1 MCLDKIDLTVN
12 VTCCRRRRQ
21 ITWVKSPW
29 SNHLVACPIAATR
42 MSGQAETTPLLRQR
56 KPVAE
61 PPIQGESQAPG
72 PDDAVTV
79 DEELDST
86 FSWSNPFTWPAAV
99 YIALLLVSAAAYWSK
114 FLVEPTFDTATPE
127 LCRSTFNYTFRVNA
141 ARSQIERLSSH
152 SWEYGT
158 GAEAILELLEPERT
172 VFASEPF
179 PADKIPKLPLKKPQ
193 GILWMQRHIRTK
205 GDSTLYA
212 DDYSV
217 SDPAALGVAAVM
229 LGQRDTKSF
238 QAAMRQK
245 DHLLK
250 DAKRY
255 NNGAISHRVEVAEL
269 WSDAVSMVPPFLA
282 FYAVAANDLELMR
295 EAVRQCELYREV
307 LMINSGSKKG
317 LWKHIVGPSDMADEG
332 VWSTG
337 AAWAAYGM
345 VRVRATISGWRPSNE
360 TMSQELQH
368 LDQWIGEIL
377 DGAIR
382 TDDNDESGLLRN
394 YLGDNEWAG
403 ETSGTA
409 LLAAA
414 AYRMAVLNPAVFA
427 QAKYVDWAHEK
438 RRAVLG
444 RVDDNGFAYP
454 AVNPLKHASKE
465 FIKESPE
472 GESFLLMLGSAW
484 RDCVCAGLCA

>member
-1 MCLDKIDLTVN
+1 
-12 VTCCRRRRQ
+12 
-21 ITWVKSPW
+21 
-29 SNHLVACPIAATR
+29 
-42 MSGQAETTPLLRQR
+42 MSGQTEATPLLRQR

-61 PPIQGESQAPG
+61 APIREEDNTSSS
-72 PDDAVTV
+72 DDALPVG
-79 DEELDST
+79 EEAVVA
-86 FSWSNPFTWPAAV
+86 FSWANPFTWPASI

-114 FLVEPTFDTATPE
+114 FLVEPDFDTTNPE
-127 LCRSTFNYTFRVNA
+127 ICRSTFNYTFRVNA
-141 ARSQIERLSSH
+141 ARTQIERLSSH
-152 SWEYGT
+152 SWEYGI
-158 GAEAILELLEPERT
+158 GSEAMMELLEPERT
-172 VFASEPF
+172 VFAPEPF
-179 PADKIPKLPLKKPQ
+179 PVDKIQKLPLKKPQ
-193 GILWMQRHIRTK
+193 GIMWMYRHIRTK
-205 GDSTLYA
+205 GEPTLYA
-212 DDYSV
+212 DDCSV
-217 SDPAALGVAAVM
+217 SDPAAMGVAAVM
-229 LGQRDTKSF
+229 LGQRDSKTF

-245 DHLLK
+245 DYLLN

-255 NNGAISHRVEVAEL
+255 SNGAISHRVEVPEL
-269 WSDAVSMVPPFLA
+269 WSDAVSMTPPFLA
-282 FYAVAANDLELMR
+282 FYAVAANDLDLMR
-295 EAVRQCELYREV
+295 EAVKQCELYREV
-307 LMINSGSKKG
+307 LMIDSGSKKG

-360 TMSQELQH
+360 TMAQELQN

-382 TDDNDESGLLRN
+382 TDNDESGLLRN
-394 YLGDNEWAG
+394 YLGDSEWFG

-414 AYRMAVLNPAVFA
+414 AYRMAVLNPVVFA

-438 RRAVLG
+438 RKAVLG

-465 FIKESPE
+465 PIKESSE

>member
-1 MCLDKIDLTVN
+1 MILCYRLDSKDHVSS
-12 VTCCRRRRQ
+12 
-21 ITWVKSPW
+21 SP
-29 SNHLVACPIAATR
+29 SRSAAYIVAAT
-42 MSGQAETTPLLRQR
+42 MSSHAETTPLLRQR
-56 KPVAE
+56 KPVAD
-61 PPIQGESQAPG
+61 APVQEG
-72 PDDAVTV
+72 DATGSNDVLPV
-79 DEELDST
+79 DEEVSAAV
-86 FSWSNPFTWPAAV
+86 SWANPATWPASV
-99 YIALLLVSAAAYWSK
+99 YIALLLASAAAYFST
-114 FLVEPTFDTATPE
+114 FIVEPSFDTATPE
-127 LCRSTFNYTFRVNA
+127 LCRNTFNYTFRVNA
-141 ARSQIERLSSH
+141 ARTQIERLSSH

-158 GAEAILELLEPERT
+158 GAEAMLELLEPERT

-193 GILWMQRHIRTK
+193 GILWMQRHIRTR
-205 GDSTLYA
+205 DAPTLYA

-217 SDPAALGVAAVM
+217 SDPASMGVAAIM
-229 LGQRDTKSF
+229 LGQKDSKAF

-245 DHLLK
+245 DYLLN

-255 NNGAISHRVEVAEL
+255 ENGAISHRVEVAEL
-269 WSDAVSMVPPFLA
+269 WSDAISMVPPFLA
-282 FYAVAANDLELMR
+282 FYAVASNDLDLMK

-307 LMINSGSKKG
+307 LMIESGPKKG

-360 TMSQELQH
+360 TMAQELQN

-382 TDDNDESGLLRN
+382 TDDDDSKLLRN
-394 YLGDNEWAG
+394 YLGDNEWFG

-427 QAKYVDWAHEK
+427 ESKYVDWAHEK
-438 RRAVLG
+438 RKAILG

-465 FIKESPE
+465 PIKESPE

-484 RDCVCAGLCA
+484 RDCVCAGICN

>member
-1 MCLDKIDLTVN
+1 MAD
-12 VTCCRRRRQ
+12 
-21 ITWVKSPW
+21 
-29 SNHLVACPIAATR
+29 APIREEDNT
-42 MSGQAETTPLLRQR
+42 SSSDGVF
-56 KPVAE
+56 PV
-61 PPIQGESQAPG
+61 GEEA
-72 PDDAVTV
+72 DVV
-79 DEELDST
+79 
-86 FSWSNPFTWPAAV
+86 FSWANPFTWPASI

-114 FLVEPTFDTATPE
+114 FLVEPEFDNTNPQV
-127 LCRSTFNYTFRVNA
+127 CRSTFDYTFRVNA
-141 ARSQIERLSSH
+141 ARTQIERLSSH
-152 SWEYGT
+152 SWEYGI
-158 GAEAILELLEPERT
+158 GSEAIMELLEPERT
-172 VFASEPF
+172 VFAPEPF
-179 PADKIPKLPLKKPQ
+179 PADKIQKLPLKKPQ
-193 GILWMQRHIRTK
+193 GVMWMYRHIRTK
-205 GDSTLYA
+205 GEPTLYA

-217 SDPAALGVAAVM
+217 SDPAAMGVAAVM
-229 LGQRDTKSF
+229 LGQRDFKTF

-245 DHLLK
+245 DYLLN

-255 NNGAISHRVEVAEL
+255 SNGAISHRVEVPEL
-269 WSDAVSMVPPFLA
+269 WSDGVSMVPPFLA
-282 FYAVAANDLELMR
+282 FYAVAANDLDLMK
-295 EAVRQCELYREV
+295 EAVKQCELYREV
-307 LMINSGSKKG
+307 LMIDSGSKKG

-360 TMSQELQH
+360 TMSQELQN

-382 TDDNDESGLLRN
+382 TDDDESGLLRN
-394 YLGDNEWAG
+394 YLGDSEWFA

-438 RRAVLG
+438 RKAVLG

-454 AVNPLKHASKE
+454 AANPLKHASKE
-465 FIKESPE
+465 PIKESSE

>member
-1 MCLDKIDLTVN
+1 VILCDCREDKNLVSLFPFGPAGYHIA
-12 VTCCRRRRQ
+12 VT
-21 ITWVKSPW
+21 
-29 SNHLVACPIAATR
+29 
-42 MSGQAETTPLLRQR
+42 MSGQADTTPLLRRR
-56 KPVAE
+56 KPVTN
-61 PPIQGESQAPG
+61 APTQE
-72 PDDAVTV
+72 DDASKSN
-79 DEELDST
+79 DAQLAEEEADIT
-86 FSWSNPFTWPAAV
+86 ASWVNPFTWPASV
-99 YIALLLVSAAAYWSK
+99 YIALLLASAVAYWSK
-114 FLVEPTFDTATPE
+114 FLVEPSFDTATPQ

-158 GAEAILELLEPERT
+158 GVEAMLELLEPERT
-172 VFASEPF
+172 VFAEEPF
-179 PADKIPKLPLKKPQ
+179 PADKIQKLPLKKPQ

-205 GDSTLYA
+205 DAPTLYA

-217 SDPAALGVAAVM
+217 SDPASMGVAALM
-229 LGQRDTKSF
+229 LGQRDSKTF

-245 DHLLK
+245 EYLLN

-255 NNGAISHRVEVAEL
+255 ENGAISHRVEVAEL
-269 WSDAVSMVPPFLA
+269 WSDAISMVPPFLA
-282 FYAVAANDLELMR
+282 YYAVASNDLDLMK

-307 LMINSGSKKG
+307 LMIKSGPKKG
-317 LWKHIVGPSDMADEG
+317 LWKHIVGPSEMADEG

-345 VRVRATISGWRPSNE
+345 VRVRATISGWRPSND
-360 TMSQELQH
+360 TMAQELHH

-382 TDDNDESGLLRN
+382 TDDENSGLLRN
-394 YLGDNEWAG
+394 YLGDSEWFG

-414 AYRMAVLNPAVFA
+414 AYRMTVLNPAAFA
-427 QAKYVDWAHEK
+427 QAKYINWAHEK
-438 RRAVLG
+438 RKAVLE
-444 RVDDNGFAYP
+444 RVDDDGFAYP

-465 FIKESPE
+465 PTKESAE

-484 RDCVCAGLCA
+484 RDCVCVGLCI

>member
-1 MCLDKIDLTVN
+1 MTLCDHPESKDRVSYLPFRPAGYNT
-12 VTCCRRRRQ
+12 
-21 ITWVKSPW
+21 
-29 SNHLVACPIAATR
+29 AAT

-56 KPVAE
+56 KPVA
-61 PPIQGESQAPG
+61 SAP
-72 PDDAVTV
+72 VQ
-79 DEELDST
+79 EEDGARPVEEEADLT
-86 FSWSNPFTWPAAV
+86 ASWVNPFTWPASV
-99 YIALLLVSAAAYWSK
+99 YIALLLASAVAYWSK
-114 FLVEPTFDTATPE
+114 FLVEPAFDAATPE

-158 GAEAILELLEPERT
+158 GVEAMLELLEPERT
-172 VFASEPF
+172 VFAEEPF
-179 PADKIPKLPLKKPQ
+179 PADKIQKLPLKKPQ
-193 GILWMQRHIRTK
+193 GILWMHRHIRTK
-205 GDSTLYA
+205 DAPTLYA

-217 SDPAALGVAAVM
+217 SDPASMGVAAIM
-229 LGQRDTKSF
+229 LGQRDSKTF

-245 DHLLK
+245 DHLLN

-255 NNGAISHRVEVAEL
+255 ENGAISHRVEVAEL
-269 WSDAVSMVPPFLA
+269 WSDAISMVPPFLA
-282 FYAVAANDLELMR
+282 FYAVASNDLDLMK

-307 LMINSGSKKG
+307 LMITSGPKKG
-317 LWKHIVGPSDMADEG
+317 LWKHIVGPSEMADEG

-360 TMSQELQH
+360 TMALEIQH

-382 TDDNDESGLLRN
+382 TDDDDSGLLRN
-394 YLGDNEWAG
+394 YLGDSEWFG

-414 AYRMAVLNPAVFA
+414 VYRMTVLNPAAFS
-427 QAKYVDWAHEK
+427 QAKYIDWAHEK
-438 RRAVLG
+438 RKAVLE
-444 RVDDNGFAYP
+444 RVDDDGFAYP
-454 AVNPLKHASKE
+454 AVNPLRHASKE
-465 FIKESPE
+465 PIKESPE

-484 RDCVCAGLCA
+484 RDCFCAGRCK

>member
-1 MCLDKIDLTVN
+1 MLLSPLRLIA
-12 VTCCRRRRQ
+12 
-21 ITWVKSPW
+21 KS
-29 SNHLVACPIAATR
+29 IAAAMT
-42 MSGQAETTPLLRQR
+42 SKAENTPLLRQR
-56 KPVAE
+56 KPVADA
-61 PPIQGESQAPG
+61 PIKDEN
-72 PDDAVTV
+72 DASTSNDVPEV
-79 DEELDST
+79 DRELDAT
-86 FSWSNPFTWPAAV
+86 VSWTNPFTWPASV
-99 YIALLLVSAAAYWSK
+99 YVALLLVSAAAYWSK
-114 FLVEPTFDTATPE
+114 FIVEPSFDTATPE

-152 SWEYGT
+152 SWEYGI

-172 VFASEPF
+172 VFAPEPF
-179 PADKIPKLPLKKPQ
+179 PADKIQKLPLKKPQ
-193 GILWMQRHIRTK
+193 GIMWMHRHIRTK
-205 GDSTLYA
+205 GDPTLYA

-217 SDPAALGVAAVM
+217 SDPASLGIATVM
-229 LGQRDTKSF
+229 LGQRDSKSF

-245 DHLLK
+245 DYLLN

-255 NNGAISHRVEVAEL
+255 SNGAISHRVEVAEL

-282 FYAVAANDLELMR
+282 FYAVAANDLDLMK

-307 LMINSGSKKG
+307 LMIESGPKKG
-317 LWKHIVGPSDMADEG
+317 LWKHIVGPSHMSDEG

-345 VRVRATISGWRPSNE
+345 VRVRATISGWRPSNG
-360 TMSQELQH
+360 TMVQELQN

-382 TDDNDESGLLRN
+382 TDDDSSGLLRN
-394 YLGDNEWAG
+394 YLGDSEWFG

-409 LLAAA
+409 LLAAT
-414 AYRMAVLNPAVFA
+414 AYRMAILNPAVFA
-427 QAKYVDWAHEK
+427 QAKYVEWAHEK
-438 RRAVLG
+438 RKAVLQ

-465 FIKESPE
+465 PIKESAE

-484 RDCVCAGLCA
+484 RDCVCAGLCN